1 MADAR
6 ASVLLQPEA
15 ERMVEELRLMKLE
28 DVGAPAWTKQ
38 HQALEK
44 LNMQA
49 QISVMNQ
56 GDEFVVEALIDH
68 EKIQLLIQDLLIT
81 EAWKEKVLP
90 LVQAE
95 LAGAHYVKLYLIMY
109 HEAIVL
115 GLLEK
120 AFFTS
125 TAVAAGGDMLVELAD
140 YCYRRTVYLNNVDPN
155 QVCVLAARTAARR
168 ARDGMPAP
176 GAHTRGMLARLRTAG
191 AVQARA
197 SGIAWLGGGCAW
209 LCAGASRD
217 PASRTVGGEVRRRR
231 GPTARSLL
239 RIFANARF
247 LSAPPYRALRH

>member
-1 MADAR
+1 MASVVEGDDSLFVHFLATTACNFVYHSASVSSIRHSCIAYGASALERVKMTEAR

-15 ERMVEELRLMKLE
+15 ERLVEELKVFDIAE
-28 DVGAPAWTKQ
+28 VGTSAWTRQ
-38 HQALEK
+38 HQNLEK

-49 QISVMNQ
+49 QICVMNQ
-56 GDEFVVEALIDH
+56 SDEFVVEALIDH
-68 EKIQLLIQDLLIT
+68 EKVTILIHDLLVT

-90 LVQAE
+90 LVQDD

-155 QVCVLAARTAARR
+155 QVPHLP
-168 ARDGMPAP
+168 MPSPLTGFEHSSP
-176 GAHTRGMLARLRTAG
+176 GHFR
-191 AVQARA
+191 
-197 SGIAWLGGGCAW
+197 CAQE
-209 LCAGASRD
+209 
-217 PASRTVGGEVRRRR
+217 T
-231 GPTARSLL
+231 
-239 RIFANARF
+239 
-247 LSAPPYRALRH
+247 